1 MSRITRIELS
11 KEAMKFSAGH
21 FTIFGPGARENMHG
35 HNFVLQVEVDATV
48 GASGLAFDYVRVRRL
63 LIDLCSQWNEVFLL
77 PGHSPHLRVEEEG
90 GSVIAHFGDERLVF
104 LKRDVLVLPVT
115 NVTLEEL
122 SHLVLQK
129 LLPPLMSDEETGV
142 IRVVARVF
150 SGPGQS
156 ALSEWTR

>member
-35 HNFVLQVEVDATV
+35 HNFVLQVEVDAAV
-48 GASGLAFDYVRVRRL
+48 SASGMAFDYVHVRRL
-63 LIDLCSQWNEVFLL
+63 LIELCHQWDEVFLL
-77 PGHSPHLRVEEEG
+77 PANNPHLRLEDDG
-90 GSVIAHFGDERLVF
+90 ASLIAHFGDERIVF
-104 LKRDVLVLPVT
+104 LKRDVRVLPVA
-115 NVTLEEL
+115 NITLEEL
-122 SHLVLQK
+122 SHLVLQA
-129 LLPPLMSDEETGV
+129 LIPQLTANPEHGV
-142 IRVVARVF
+142 TRIASRVF